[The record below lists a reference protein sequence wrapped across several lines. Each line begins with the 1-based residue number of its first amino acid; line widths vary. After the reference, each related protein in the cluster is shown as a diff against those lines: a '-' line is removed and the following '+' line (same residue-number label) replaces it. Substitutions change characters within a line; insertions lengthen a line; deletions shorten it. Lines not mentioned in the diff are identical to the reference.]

1 MKYPTVFNIT
11 TARRNKIGG
20 PIYLHFACNGATLE
34 SLAEALSEGKLV
46 VGTKLTVMKE
56 YSDGADY
63 DSPPVMRVAQAME
76 IAISRNEVAS
86 IAVSTVRYLAEGE
99 EP

>member
-34 SLAEALSEGKLV
+34 SLAAALGDGKLV
-46 VGTKLTVMKE
+46 TGTKLTVMKE
-56 YSDGADY
+56 YPDEDTVTR
-63 DSPPVMRVAQAME
+63 PFMRVTHAME
-76 IAISRNEVAS
+76 VAISRNEVAS
-86 IAVSTVRYLAEGE
+86 IAVSNIRYVAEGE

>member
-1 MKYPTVFNIT
+1 
-11 TARRNKIGG
+11 
-20 PIYLHFACNGATLE
+20 
-34 SLAEALSEGKLV
+34 
-46 VGTKLTVMKE
+46 MKE